1 MENRRRLELLT
12 FTCEEN
18 ALPAEPTLNVHLIVR
33 LLVNKKALNHVQT
46 IQNKSAHKKERL
58 TATYIDI
65 ITKAV

>member
-46 IQNKSAHKKERL
+46 IQNKSRTLRSQKGTINR
-58 TATYIDI
+58 YIY
-65 ITKAV
+65 